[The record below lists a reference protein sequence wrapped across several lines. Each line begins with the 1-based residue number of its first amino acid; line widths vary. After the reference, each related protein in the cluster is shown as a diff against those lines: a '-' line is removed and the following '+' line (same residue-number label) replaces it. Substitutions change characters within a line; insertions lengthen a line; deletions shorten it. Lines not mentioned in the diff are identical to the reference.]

1 MSFIVAPLQFL
12 SRRLPKAATANLN
25 ATPTEQPEVDDGLL
39 DFVAKRRRMAI
50 SEAGCEWPLVDE
62 VNNYLVN
69 KDVAPALE
77 FWASERRQGIFPNIF
92 KLHREVHAVALS
104 CFDAGIDT
112 GLSSELLTEALG
124 PGRWARESAD
134 VLELLSLA
142 KCYAYDFSG
151 RPRPKTPAIVPGA
164 ASTEWPPANGIA

>member
-1 MSFIVAPLQFL
+1 MLLPSQHL
-12 SRRLPKAATANLN
+12 SRRLPKAATSN
-25 ATPTEQPEVDDGLL
+25 ATSTLAEQPEVDDGLL
-39 DFVAKRRRMAI
+39 DFVAKRRRLAM

-104 CFDAGIDT
+104 CFDAGLDI
-112 GLSSELLTEALG
+112 GLSSELLCDALG
-124 PGRWARESAD
+124 PGRWARESSD

-151 RPRPKTPAIVPGA
+151 RPRTRIPTPFGKIDW
-164 ASTEWPPANGIA
+164 STSNGTS